1 MIGRIFIFLLALG
14 LAACNTAEGVKKDA
28 QIGAEKTGEALHKG
42 GEAVGKAVQKGG
54 EAVGGAL
61 KKSGEAVQ
69 KAVE

>member
-1 MIGRIFIFLLALG
+1 MGRIFVFLLALS

-28 QIGAEKTGEALHKG
+28 QIG
-42 GEAVGKAVQKGG
+42 V

-61 KKSGEAVQ
+61 KQSGEAVE